1 MEKDLDGEDLDGERR
16 KRQNPTHAKVHYIR
30 SNEEHC
36 DTEAEWE
43 DELRVAGGQQDSIK
57 PPKD

>member
-1 MEKDLDGEDLDGERR
+1 MEKDLDGERR

-36 DTEAEWE
+36 DTEAEW
-43 DELRVAGGQQDSIK
+43 
-57 PPKD
+57 PPKVIS

>member
-1 MEKDLDGEDLDGERR
+1 MEKDLDGERR

-30 SNEEHC
+30 S
-36 DTEAEWE
+36 DIVTQKQWE